1 MAEQRVRVT
10 EGQHAGQC
18 GTVLTRAELCVV
30 EGRNVTSPTLDASGR
45 VPIVEEKHHHRVQLD
60 GGRRPVLLSPYAVE
74 LWPRNGQ
81 SVALLPG
88 SPNDVCTVVDYY
100 SEGCFLVSRRVFA
113 SREHVE
119 AMEGGMTVAGSWA
132 RLHPD
137 ASEVWRDGGEAGPAD
152 PTREAAQ
159 LLLKE
164 GQKFLEVEHKELLV
178 TVPAGCSEG
187 QKFCMQSPHGGLFN
201 FTVRAGVSAGQQ
213 MRVRVPA
220 QRPLTLEVVGDMLSR
235 QQPDAEETAAEAE
248 RLWVP
253 VEADLRR
260 REAGVLAKKAQ
271 REQWEGELSAAK
283 VELTRAEAEETRV
296 EKLPC
301 TCQSMWARYNDPVG
315 ICPPIF
321 CQPTCFKAIALK
333 ATIAARETVYVLERQ
348 LKPGAVWASPPDYDK
363 QLRNIAR
370 ERASRDVLAYT
381 PIITRYCKA
390 RDRAREE
397 AIVSPFLPLGEMF
410 IVRDICAT
418 CGECLELEQLL
429 LVSHYDLQPLTT
441 EQVREPCRCHCPI
454 DHSFMCEH
462 VREQVCAGCAY
473 ACHSDR
479 EE

>member
-1 MAEQRVRVT
+1 MAWQS
-10 EGQHAGQC
+10 
-18 GTVLTRAELCVV
+18 RAP
-30 EGRNVTSPTLDASGR
+30 GRGC
-45 VPIVEEKHHHRVQLD
+45 
-60 GGRRPVLLSPYAVE
+60 GRRI
-74 LWPRNGQ
+74 
-81 SVALLPG
+81 
-88 SPNDVCTVVDYY
+88 
-100 SEGCFLVSRRVFA
+100 
-113 SREHVE
+113 
-119 AMEGGMTVAGSWA
+119 
-132 RLHPD
+132 

-381 PIITRYCKA
+381 PIITRYCEA

-418 CGECLELEQLL
+418 CDECLELEQLL